1 MKAQK
6 SINEIHDIYNKWAV
20 SLTNRHGIYNMMKD
34 FDKEISLLNY
44 AFYELI
50 GSDTPWSNYF
60 RIGYYCVDLYY
71 YTSRDKVFARF
82 FRGSHPHKDR
92 RFESDKN
99 VDIEMSLSEFI
110 LYFANPE
117 GAFIL
122 EQMTFKNT

>member
-1 MKAQK
+1 LTVGRGL
-6 SINEIHDIYNKWAV
+6 YNRMV
-20 SLTNRHGIYNMMKD
+20 D
-34 FDKEISLLNY
+34 FDREITLLNY

-50 GSDTPWSNYF
+50 GSDTPWRNHF
-60 RIGYYCVDLYY
+60 RIGCYCVDLYY
-71 YTSRDKVFARF
+71 YISRDKVFARF

-99 VDIEMSLSEFI
+99 VDIEMSLPEFI